1 MIDIESDI
9 VEAVASALEE
19 EYHSADV
26 SSVLNLTPEV
36 PLSVFIEA
44 IDNQVY
50 ERGIDSSGIE
60 NFVTTSFEVNVIA
73 KTPAPKSA
81 AKAVMA
87 IVDSVLRENGLTR
100 IMQRPVSLQ
109 DSVQYRLVSRYRCVT
124 DGTTNYTR

>member
-19 EYHSADV
+19 EYPSADV
-26 SSVLNLTPEV
+26 SSVLNLSPEKA
-36 PLSVFIEA
+36 LSVFVEA
-44 IDNQVY
+44 IDNTVY

-60 NFVTTSFEVNVIA
+60 NYVTTSIEVNVIA
-73 KTPAPKSA
+73 KTAAPKST

-87 IVDSVLRENGLTR
+87 IVDSVLHENGMTR

-109 DSVQYRLVSRYRCVT
+109 DSVQYRLVSRYRCIT

>member
-19 EYHSADV
+19 EYPSADV
-26 SSVLNLTPEV
+26 SSVLNLSPEK

-44 IDNQVY
+44 IDNTVY

-60 NFVTTSFEVNVIA
+60 NYVTTSIEVNVIA
-73 KTPAPKSA
+73 KTIAPKST

-87 IVDSVLRENGLTR
+87 IVDSVMHENGLTR

-109 DSVQYRLVSRYRCVT
+109 DSVQYRLVSRYRCIT
-124 DGTTNYTR
+124 DGTINYTR